1 MGSGERARWPGK
13 KGDPEGV
20 LVTTRN
26 YEIRVTGSI
35 GPAARE
41 AFSGMGVDVEP
52 LSTVLF
58 GPLDKDG
65 LQRTLDRV
73 RAQIPLGRLGRPE
86 EVARVVCFLAA
97 DQSAYIT
104 GQIWAVN
111 GGLDM

>member
-1 MGSGERARWPGK
+1 M
-13 KGDPEGV
+13 
-20 LVTTRN
+20 TTRN

-52 LSTVLF
+52 ASTVLS

-73 RAQIPLGRLGRPE
+73 HALGLELVDVRQVPAAE
-86 EVARVVCFLAA
+86 DAPAAA
-97 DQSAYIT
+97 DIPDAR
-104 GQIWAVN
+104 
-111 GGLDM
+111 